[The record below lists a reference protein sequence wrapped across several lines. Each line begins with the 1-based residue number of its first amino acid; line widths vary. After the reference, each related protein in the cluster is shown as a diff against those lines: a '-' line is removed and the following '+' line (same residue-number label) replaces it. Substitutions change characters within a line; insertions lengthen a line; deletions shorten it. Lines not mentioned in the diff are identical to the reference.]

1 MTMNVHELAD
11 RIEIQD
17 TITRYSTALDVP
29 GRRWDEWDRCFAP
42 DAIIEDLAGP
52 GSRMGRDEM
61 REFFSKN
68 DAVRLTTQH
77 LLANFVISVDGDTA
91 TARTEGSYASLNR
104 TDTPGRA
111 RLNRSGYWYE
121 DHLVRLDEGW
131 RIKWRKFHSRWR
143 TAEEID
149 WAY

>member
-1 MTMNVHELAD
+1 MRPRRSRGDGLHRSRRAEMTMTLQELSD

-29 GRRWDEWDRCFAP
+29 GRRWDEWDRCFSP
-42 DAIIEDLAGP
+42 DAVIEDLAGP

-61 REFFSKN
+61 RETFAKN

-77 LLANFVISVDGDTA
+77 LLANFVISIDGDTA
-91 TARTEGSYASLNR
+91 KARTEGSYASLNR

-111 RLNRSGYWYE
+111 
-121 DHLVRLDEGW
+121 
-131 RIKWRKFHSRWR
+131 
-143 TAEEID
+143 
-149 WAY
+149 